1 MIPPMPLTIGLMPTG
16 VLCSFFRKYISCV
29 LGMVVVLIN
38 WKVVLSS
45 CSVFLSICRLGW
57 FCVPL
62 KSGRLGVL
70 YKIFCRIDVPFLS

>member
-38 WKVVLSS
+38 WKVVSSS
-45 CSVFLSICRLGW
+45 CSVFLSICR
-57 FCVPL
+57 
-62 KSGRLGVL
+62 
-70 YKIFCRIDVPFLS
+70 